1 MNENNNQ
8 NELNELANMSL
19 NDLKEEGVIK
29 DTQPVQQ
36 AATPVESNIIDSN
49 SLSSSNASVGVS
61 NASVESSN
69 SMNQSGV
76 TNDLNQNQVVSSTTV
91 LGGDNL
97 SPKKKKSV
105 IPFVIIGVLVVL
117 VLGFA
122 GYQFLFIR
130 NSKRVITSSVS
141 TVFDMASKTLT
152 EAEQNSIDFNLKND
166 VLKSKGTIKLDTNI
180 EGIKELS
187 NVLFSYAADVNLKD
201 EKFYISLGAEE
212 NNKDIVNAKMY
223 LGNNRVTFDSNI
235 FTNPYYVDL
244 EEELD
249 FSSIKKVIDELP
261 VMKFQDYR
269 ALIEKI
275 KGAVVNSMDEK
286 KMSSQSEKI
295 MIRGKEESVLT
306 HTYSI
311 DYAEASKLMKAILEA
326 LGEDDSLEI
335 LASALKK
342 DKNTLKKSLDSLA
355 QEIADSEGSSEV
367 ILTVKVYADE
377 FLGNFRGFSISSGS
391 SELTYVTNGTN
402 GNFKVKAVNQQT
414 MKCSISVECDT
425 EFKETTIEGTVDY
438 DPSKKSYLVHFTN
451 EGIDFDITI
460 ASKSVMELFAEI
472 KMHDASHDMV
482 VSLDMNSS
490 KSGNTMDGNMKV
502 SFSYKDDESDYA
514 GTLTINESTSVGG
527 SVEEAPKNASNID
540 YMTSL
545 EAEEILSKLFENLS
559 SSSLKG
565 LGEFLQGIISVE
577 EPEVDY
583 DDYDWDFD
591 DDYSF
596 DFDDDYSLD
605 DNVLDDDSE
614 SF

>member
-1 MNENNNQ
+1 MNENNNSQ
-8 NELNELANMSL
+8 EELNQLANMSL
-19 NDLKEEGVIK
+19 NELKEEGALK
-29 DTQPVQQ
+29 NADGTSPVNGENN
-36 AATPVESNIIDSN
+36 PSIIDN
-49 SLSSSNASVGVS
+49 SSSQNTSVGVINS
-61 NASVESSN
+61 SLESSN
-69 SMNQSGV
+69 SMNQ
-76 TNDLNQNQVVSSTTV
+76 NDVASTSSELNQSQVVNSNTV
-91 LGGDNL
+91 LGSDNL

-105 IPFVIIGVLVVL
+105 IPIVIIGVLVVL

-130 NSKRVITSSVS
+130 NSKRVITSTVS
-141 TVFDMASKTLT
+141 NVFDMASKTLA

-223 LGNNRVTFDSNI
+223 LNANRITIDSNI
-235 FTNPYYVDL
+235 FPKPYYVDL

-261 VMKFQDYR
+261 VMKIQDYR

-311 DYAEASKLMKAILEA
+311 DYAEASNLMKAILET

-342 DKNTLKKSLDSLA
+342 DKNTLKKSFDSLA

-391 SELTYVTNGTN
+391 SEFTYVTNGTN

-414 MKCSISVECDT
+414 IL
-425 EFKETTIEGTVDY
+425 KETTIEGTVDY
-438 DPSKKSYLVHFTN
+438 DSSKKSYLIHFTN
-451 EGIDFDITI
+451 EGIDFDITV
-460 ASKSVMELFAEI
+460 ASKSVMEMFVEI
-472 KMHDASHDMV
+472 KMHDATHDML

-490 KSGNTMDGNMKV
+490 KSGNTMDGNIKV
-502 SFSYKDDESDYA
+502 SLSYKDDESDYS
-514 GTLTINESTSVGG
+514 GTLTINESASVGG

-545 EAEEILSKLFENLS
+545 EAEEILSKLFDNLS

-565 LGEFLQGIISVE
+565 LGEFLEGIISVE

-583 DDYDWDFD
+583 DDYDWDLDYDFD

-596 DFDDDYSLD
+596 DFDDDYNVD
-605 DNVLDDDSE
+605 DNVLGDDSE